1 MRRTP
6 SAADP
11 PPAALVRAEL
21 DRVLAS
27 DIFSRSDRLS
37 SFLTFIVERTLAGE
51 GDTLKELTIATELY
65 GKGVEFTPSADP
77 IVRVDA
83 RRLRDRLRE
92 YYATAPDSDVIISVP
107 KGTYTPVF
115 AAGASRAS
123 GVTLP
128 PPGARVA
135 RPHPWIPVALAA
147 VTIVL
152 ATLVATR
159 WMTPDAGPA
168 RVLTVTSLP
177 GAEEDPALSP
187 DGSYVAFSW
196 NGLSSVNGD
205 IWMKSVDGD
214 TMRQLTQTADA
225 NEKYPAWSPD
235 GQYLTF

>member
-115 AAGASRAS
+115 AAGPSRAS
-123 GVTLP
+123 SVTLP
-128 PPGARVA
+128 IPGARVA
-135 RPHPWIPVALAA
+135 HPHSWILLALAA
-147 VTIVL
+147 ITIFIVSLVVTRRIP
-152 ATLVATR
+152 
-159 WMTPDAGPA
+159 PDAAP
-168 RVLTVTSLP
+168 
-177 GAEEDPALSP
+177 
-187 DGSYVAFSW
+187 
-196 NGLSSVNGD
+196 
-205 IWMKSVDGD
+205 
-214 TMRQLTQTADA
+214 
-225 NEKYPAWSPD
+225 
-235 GQYLTF
+235 